1 MASAIP
7 SWGKE
12 QLQEDLAAQLGGE
25 SVPLEIDQGGWNA
38 VFRRTLEIY
47 TRYKP
52 NLKHETFK
60 TQASGVTVHACEED
74 VIGIRD
80 VQLTP
85 GIQPG
90 LSSGLAIESMM
101 LSGVPVYYGVGD
113 TFIDIQYLD
122 LRRRWIK
129 TVSRE
134 LASDP
139 DWTLSIDPINLRH
152 TIFTY
157 ATGNLFVDVE
167 TYVPHNEDLSTI
179 PTYSRKWIS
188 DWARTEAMLIIGNAR
203 AKFDKIPVAGT
214 FMSMN
219 GLQMVRDAKEE
230 QAKLLEWIQSS
241 RADLFPRWAS
251 VILPMLLA
259 LGAGASLIC

>member
-1 MASAIP
+1 MASEIP
-7 SWGKE
+7 SWGRE

-25 SVPLEIDQGGWNA
+25 SVPLEIDQGGWDA
-38 VFRRTLEIY
+38 VFRRTLEMY
-47 TRYKP
+47 SRYKP
-52 NLKHETFK
+52 ALRHEVFK
-60 TQASGVTVHACEED
+60 TGEGGVTTYVCQPD
-74 VIGIRD
+74 VMGIRD
-80 VQLTP
+80 VQITP

-129 TVSRE
+129 AVSRE

-139 DWTLSIDPINLRH
+139 DWALVVDPETLQH
-152 TIFTY
+152 TIYTY
-157 ATGNLFVDVE
+157 STGQLFVDVE
-167 TYVPHNEDLSTI
+167 AYVPHKEDLSSI
-179 PTYSRKWIS
+179 PNYSRKWIS

-219 GLQMVRDAKEE
+219 GSQLIRDAKEE

-241 RADLFPRWAS
+241 RADLFPRWA
-251 VILPMLLA
+251 
-259 LGAGASLIC
+259 

>member
-1 MASAIP
+1 MASTIP
-7 SWGKE
+7 TWGKE

-25 SVPLEIDQGGWNA
+25 SVPLEIDQGGWDA
-38 VFRRTLEIY
+38 VFRRTIEMY
-47 TRYKP
+47 SRYKP
-52 NLKHETFK
+52 LLRHENFK
-60 TQASGVTVHACEED
+60 TGPGGVTVYKCLPD
-74 VIGIRD
+74 VIGVRD
-80 VQLTP
+80 VQITP

-129 TVSRE
+129 AVSRE

-139 DWTLSIDPINLRH
+139 DWALVVDPETLEH
-152 TIFTY
+152 TIYTY
-157 ATGNLFVDVE
+157 GTGSLFVDVE
-167 TYVPHNEDLSTI
+167 TYAPHNENLSSI
-179 PTYSRKWIS
+179 PNYSHKWIA

-219 GLQMVRDAKEE
+219 GLQMVRDAKDE
-230 QAKLLEWIQSS
+230 QTKLLEWIQSS
-241 RADLFPRWAS
+241 RADLFPRWA
-251 VILPMLLA
+251 
-259 LGAGASLIC
+259 